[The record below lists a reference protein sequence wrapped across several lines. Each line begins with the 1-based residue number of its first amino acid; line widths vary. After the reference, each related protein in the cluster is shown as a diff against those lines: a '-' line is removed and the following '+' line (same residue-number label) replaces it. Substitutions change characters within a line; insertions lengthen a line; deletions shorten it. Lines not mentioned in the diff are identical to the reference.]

1 MRVTEDW
8 LWETIWVA
16 KVFRVCLALTVS
28 NDDPEAKY
36 TVPETLAWVTGKV
49 VVETKAWLL
58 LSASE

>member
-16 KVFRVCLALTVS
+16 KVLRVCLALTVS
-28 NDDPEAKY
+28 DVDSEAKY

-49 VVETKAWLL
+49 VDETKAWLL